1 MLEKPRVFVTGM
13 GMLTAA
19 GLSVEENWHAVNH
32 GECHLAP
39 IQAWDLSNWPS
50 QLGGELKNFQP
61 AKHLPD
67 RKLMK
72 AISMHDAMGI
82 LAAGQAIE
90 HSGLLPSRSQHPD
103 PDTFNDMTGVF
114 VGSPGNKHLQ
124 QYDFLPLLAKTG
136 NDMQAFA
143 SELFN
148 EVHPM
153 WLLRIL
159 PNNVLAYTGILYGF
173 KGPNHNITNHA
184 VSGMQAMLEAYY
196 AIQAGQIERA
206 VVVAYDLGIDPQS
219 IFYYE
224 KLGLLSNA
232 GLHPFDQ
239 HHSGT
244 VLADGAAALVIES
257 EQSMKARGASPY
269 VEILGGQSN
278 TEGMGLFGI
287 DHDAH
292 ALEQLLR
299 TVLQSTQARPED
311 LAFLIAHGNGS
322 KGSDDSEAL
331 ALNHVFK
338 EYDLPISG
346 FKWSM
351 GHTLIAS
358 GLVDTV
364 LATKALTERQ
374 LPGLAT
380 LKQKHTLAADLNLS
394 QENRPLTQGNI
405 ALIIN
410 RGFASMNACLAI
422 KACEPN

>member
-1 MLEKPRVFVTGM
+1 MSTRIFVTGL
-13 GMLTAA
+13 GMLSAA
-19 GLSVEENWHAVNH
+19 GLSVEENWNAVLN

-39 IQAWDLSNWPS
+39 IQAWDLSTWPT

-61 AKHLPD
+61 AKLLPD

-72 AISMHDAMGI
+72 AISTHDAMGI

-90 HSGLLPSRSQHPD
+90 QSQLLPARTQHPD
-103 PDTFNDMTGVF
+103 PDHFNDMTGVF
-114 VGSPGNKHLQ
+114 VGSPGNKHVQ
-124 QYDFLPLLAKTG
+124 QYDFLPLLAKSG
-136 NDMQAFA
+136 NNMQTFA

-173 KGPNHNITNHA
+173 KGPNHNIANHA
-184 VSGMQAMLEAYY
+184 VSGMQALLEAFH
-196 AIQAGQIERA
+196 AVQAGQIDRA

-219 IFYYE
+219 MFYYE
-224 KLGLLSNA
+224 KLGLLSNE

-257 EQSMKARGASPY
+257 EHSLKARGATPL
-269 VEILGGQSN
+269 VEILGGQSS
-278 TEGMGLFGI
+278 TEGMGLFGL
-287 DHDAH
+287 DHEAH
-292 ALEQLLR
+292 ALEQLIR
-299 TVLQSTQARPED
+299 TVLTSTKARPED

-331 ALNHVFK
+331 ALTHLFK
-338 EYDLPISG
+338 EYDFPISG

-351 GHTLIAS
+351 GHTLTAS
-358 GLVDTV
+358 ALIDTV
-364 LATKALTERQ
+364 LAVKALTERQ

-380 LKQKHTLAADLNLS
+380 LKHKHPLAAELNLTR
-394 QENRPLTQGNI
+394 ENHALSQGNM

-422 KACEPN
+422 KGV